1 MAGAQPPLYSAAAV
15 KSELMQ
21 KFLADI
27 PASMAAAAQENVAK
41 SSPFDQPKMMP
52 SPLDV
57 LAQSVNSKPADNG
70 LPENLVKFSPEN
82 LPKFGG
88 ENVGKGGE
96 NPLFSAALQQ
106 LARDSRTVN
115 PALLQQVRQKTFL
128 PRSLSLTCLSFIS
141 FLKYAIL

>member
-27 PASMAAAAQENVAK
+27 PASMAAAAHENAAK

-70 LPENLVKFSPEN
+70 LPENLKFSPEN

-115 PALLQQVRQKTFL
+115 PALLQQVRQKSFL
-128 PRSLSLTCLSFIS
+128 PRSLSLTSLS
-141 FLKYAIL
+141 